1 MHLFQ
6 VSFDRCL
13 FSRMVCPPSI
23 PSVSVYLFTRKKK
36 HKNQQVLFKSG
47 ESAKVLCQ
55 CTLELLPFGN
65 VLLNPALNIWRCCL
79 IIWAIMETFQG
90 VPFHCVAFLSYLS
103 WMALTNKDHEV
114 YGTM

>member
-1 MHLFQ
+1 MSPLTAVYSRRWFVPLLYLQFQ
-6 VSFDRCL
+6 F
-13 FSRMVCPPSI
+13 I
-23 PSVSVYLFTRKKK
+23 YLPEKKKK

-55 CTLELLPFGN
+55 CPLELLPFGN

-90 VPFHCVAFLSYLS
+90 VPVHCVAFLSYLS
-103 WMALTNKDHEV
+103 CDGINK
-114 YGTM
+114 

>member
-36 HKNQQVLFKSG
+36 SIKINRYYLKVVNQLRFYVNVPWSYCLLGMSSLIQPSISG
-47 ESAKVLCQ
+47 
-55 CTLELLPFGN
+55 
-65 VLLNPALNIWRCCL
+65 
-79 IIWAIMETFQG
+79 
-90 VPFHCVAFLSYLS
+90 VAVSLSGL
-103 WMALTNKDHEV
+103 
-114 YGTM
+114 

>member
-1 MHLFQ
+1 MHLFH

-13 FSRMVCPPSI
+13 FSPMVCPPSI
-23 PSVSVYLFTRKKK
+23 PSVSVYLFTRKKKK

-55 CTLELLPFGN
+55 CPLELLPFGN
-65 VLLNPALNIWRCCL
+65 VLLHPALNIWRCCL

-90 VPFHCVAFLSYLS
+90 VPVHCVAFLSYLRCDGI
-103 WMALTNKDHEV
+103 NK
-114 YGTM
+114 

>member
-23 PSVSVYLFTRKKK
+23 PSVSVSLFTRKKN

-47 ESAKVLCQ
+47 ESAKVLCHVPWSY
-55 CTLELLPFGN
+55 CLLGMSS
-65 VLLNPALNIWRCCL
+65 L
-79 IIWAIMETFQG
+79 IKPSISG
-90 VPFHCVAFLSYLS
+90 VAVSLSGL
-103 WMALTNKDHEV
+103 
-114 YGTM
+114 

>member
-6 VSFDRCL
+6 VSFERCL
-13 FSRMVCPPSI
+13 WLVPLL
-23 PSVSVYLFTRKKK
+23 YLQFQFIYLPEKKK
-36 HKNQQVLFKSG
+36 HKNQHLLVKSG

-55 CTLELLPFGN
+55 CPLELLPFGN

-90 VPFHCVAFLSYLS
+90 VPVHCVAFLSYLS
-103 WMALTNKDHEV
+103 CDGINKKRP
-114 YGTM
+114 

>member
-47 ESAKVLCQ
+47 ESAKVLCNVPWSY
-55 CTLELLPFGN
+55 CLLGMSSLIKPSISG
-65 VLLNPALNIWRCCL
+65 VAVL

-90 VPFHCVAFLSYLS
+90 VPVHCVAFLSYLS
-103 WMALTNKDHEV
+103 CDGINKKRP
-114 YGTM
+114 